1 MNSHSQQAAA
11 RFDEWAN
18 SYSEDRISSW
28 FTFYQSMAMSKLK
41 LPERDSFLDV
51 GCGTGWAVREAA
63 KQLKSGKS
71 CGIDISPKMIDNALA
86 QTPNGQNKTIEF
98 QVANS
103 EEIPYQDQS
112 FSSIICTFSIHHYQ
126 NPVRALSEMKRV
138 LKDDGSIVILDSA
151 RDVSFPIWLQD
162 RGRRYFEKSHV
173 KYYTTKEMKALVA
186 EAELQLVGE
195 ITTVNKFMDHNK
207 VFTGLMLLE
216 CSK

>member
-63 KQLKSGKS
+63 KQLKSGKA
-71 CGIDISPKMIDNALA
+71 CGIDISPKMIENALA
-86 QTPNGQNKTIEF
+86 QTRNGLNQTIEF

-103 EEIPYQDQS
+103 EEIPYKDQS

-195 ITTVNKFMDHNK
+195 ITTVNKVMDHNK

>member
-1 MNSHSQQAAA
+1 MNSHSEQAAA

-28 FTFYQSMAMSKLK
+28 FTYYQSMAMSKLK

-63 KQLKSGKS
+63 KQLKSGKA
-71 CGIDISPKMIDNALA
+71 CGIDISPKMIENALA
-86 QTPNGQNKTIEF
+86 QTRNGLNQTIEF

-103 EEIPYQDQS
+103 EEIPYKDQS

-216 CSK
+216 CRK

>member
-63 KQLKSGKS
+63 KQLKSGKA
-71 CGIDISPKMIDNALA
+71 CGIDISPKMIENALA
-86 QTPNGQNKTIEF
+86 QTRNGQNQTIEF